1 MTSNK
6 LRIKKGDLVRVI
18 AGNDKGAEGRVLRVI
33 PKQRRLVVET
43 VNIRKKHQSAQQAG
57 RGQTQAGVIQF
68 EAPLD
73 ISNVMLV
80 CPNCDQPT
88 RVGKRRDESGD
99 GYRVCKKCGEDID

>member
-6 LRIKKGDLVRVI
+6 LRIKKGDMVEII
-18 AGNDKGAEGRVLRVI
+18 AGNDKGAQGRVLRTI
-33 PKQRRLVVET
+33 PKQRRLVVEA

-80 CPNCDQPT
+80 CPNCDKPT
-88 RVGKRRDESGD
+88 RVSKRRGD
-99 GYRVCKKCGEDID
+99 AGEPIRVCKKCREDID